1 MQMQIVQR
9 KNCSWGCVLISRM
22 LLDSGCTV
30 MFFERSALAKA
41 TSTPG
46 FIFVVYTEM
55 YIVSTILLRIST
67 LCVSCVK

>member
-1 MQMQIVQR
+1 
-9 KNCSWGCVLISRM
+9 M

-67 LCVSCVK
+67 LCVSCVPYTK

>member
-1 MQMQIVQR
+1 
-9 KNCSWGCVLISRM
+9 M

-46 FIFVVYTEM
+46 FIFVVY
-55 YIVSTILLRIST
+55 RINVIIDKST
-67 LCVSCVK
+67 LRCI